1 MNFKHTNRG
10 INGTSLQGYVSTTY
24 ATLVEKFGQPNIG
37 AGDKTNSEWALRF
50 SDGTVA
56 TIYDY
61 KEPMTP
67 VTKYDWHIGGLSNR
81 AVHRVCAALGTLPT
95 RYF

>member
-1 MNFKHTNRG
+1 MLFR
-10 INGTSLQGYVSTTY
+10 SY

-37 AGDKTNSEWALRF
+37 KGDKTNSEWALRF

>member
-1 MNFKHTNRG
+1 MNFKHTNN
-10 INGTSLQGYVSTTY
+10 IAGTCLRGYVRTTY
-24 ATLVEKFGQPNIG
+24 EKLLEVFDVPNIG
-37 AGDKTNSEWALRF
+37 AGDKTNAEWGLRF
-50 SDGTVA
+50 EDGTVA

-61 KEPMTP
+61 KEPYVPTSE
-67 VTKYDWHIGGLSNR
+67 YDWHIGGINNR